1 MSPLSEISGLHR
13 RISRPDEACEPSG
26 AGRRSQ
32 LRCRLRPT
40 HREAARGPHV
50 QWLSSV
56 PSSLPQLWPP
66 GTDPHLVDAPGQDML
81 KRGQP
86 GVQYNP
92 GHGLSSE
99 DFSRS
104 QQPSPTTLRRAE
116 VGTHR
121 ERLYLHMAGCHA
133 PREITMPDNRA
144 ISLQQGP
151 APVTCLHNRRPVH
164 AQDLPRLVLTVCL
177 QEQFAST
184 ASFSVCRAC

>member
-1 MSPLSEISGLHR
+1 VKSRACTDESQGLTRLASPRAQADGVN
-13 RISRPDEACEPSG
+13 C
-26 AGRRSQ
+26 
-32 LRCRLRPT
+32 
-40 HREAARGPHV
+40 AADCARHTEKLP
-50 QWLSSV
+50 V

-86 GVQYNP
+86 GVQCNP

-99 DFSRS
+99 DFSPS

-151 APVTCLHNRRPVH
+151 APVTCLHNRRPAH
-164 AQDLPRLVLTVCL
+164 AQDLPRLVLIVCL